1 MPLMVI
7 VVKTGSLSMGI
18 DVSLEEVHETM
29 SLTPLLNIEALDLK
43 YGLLFDAFLDQP
55 CSL

>member
-7 VVKTGSLSMGI
+7 VVKTGSLSMGV
-18 DVSLEEVHETM
+18 DVSEEVHETM